1 MQSQSQSSNCNCCY
15 SKQTKLLP
23 MLPLIPEH
31 GTQSDS
37 SSSTQLRTL
46 STRTLPHPHPPSRKR
61 HSHHYLATSKRQQQT
76 QKSMI
81 RSRSVP
87 CNNTNN
93 FSGTPTPASTP
104 SPSVSTQ
111 EDDETDEGPRTPV
124 NTCKTSP
131 PRPLSLDLKSS
142 LALKVDREQQTPSQD
157 DEPPPYFASLRFA
170 DESSS
175 VIHAGITPPDDG
187 SSAMS
192 ASDFRGVFSP
202 TKAPPESQLSVTSA
216 SPPTSSPKRNYLYGR
231 PLPASIAASSVV
243 DTASSSSNTIKTN
256 LPLPIQSDDITT
268 DGGEAGEDSEDS
280 FPPPPSTHHAHYLHH
295 SHFQQDVGLP
305 HYKLDQLVVAEG
317 GHGHHIHQQPNRK
330 LPTIYSGPPTSC
342 ENNTESEEGTGPSE
356 DEEEASDGL
365 ISSSSD
371 CGECCGGHAP
381 YPSISPRSPNIIPAT
396 MCKGTQISPTTVIQM
411 YAASVRGRNGS
422 LTRSKPFPNGFHVP
436 CPVVPPAINPVQ
448 QPQNGIGVTVTQNIS
463 KTCPQ
468 HGLRTSISHHDSTAA
483 AGKPQPPPRMSGV
496 KVNGESVNEIVRASE
511 VLSPVD
517 KSVEKKA
524 VKIALASIEKSTASE
539 TKIGTE
545 TADDLEDMEDESSVK
560 TSQVAVSKNGKDGKL
575 MKKIGK
581 KIRLR
586 RKKDKQKTE
595 NRAKKALRTISFIL
609 GAFVTCWTPYH
620 IIAIVA
626 SFCPSCIN
634 IHLYMVSY
642 FLCYLNSPVNPFCYA
657 AANQQ
662 FKNAFKRIMT
672 GDLSLK

>member
-1 MQSQSQSSNCNCCY
+1 MQSQSQPSNCNCCY

-231 PLPASIAASSVV
+231 PILPASASAV

-305 HYKLDQLVVAEG
+305 HYKLDQLVEG
-317 GHGHHIHQQPNRK
+317 HSHHLHQHRK

-342 ENNTESEEGTGPSE
+342 ENNTESEEGTPSE
-356 DEEEASDGL
+356 DEDEEASEDGGL

-436 CPVVPPAINPVQ
+436 CPVAPAMNPVHPQ
-448 QPQNGIGVTVTQNIS
+448 QSINGIATVTKIS

-511 VLSPVD
+511 VLSPVE
-517 KSVEKKA
+517 KAEKKA
-524 VKIALASIEKSTASE
+524 VKIALASIEKSSATIDKE
-539 TKIGTE
+539 TKNGTE
-545 TADDLEDMEDESSVK
+545 TADDLEDMDDESSVK
-560 TSQVAVSKNGKDGKL
+560 TSLAVKNGKDGKL

>member
-1 MQSQSQSSNCNCCY
+1 MQATTQQPSSNCNCCY
-15 SKQTKLLP
+15 SKPTKLLP

-37 SSSTQLRTL
+37 SSSTQMIQPPRTL
-46 STRTLPHPHPPSRKR
+46 NTRTLPHPHPPSHRKR
-61 HSHHYLATSKRQQQT
+61 HSHHYMTSTSKRPQQQPS

-87 CNNTNN
+87 CNS

-111 EDDETDEGPRTPV
+111 EDEDDMTDEGPRTPV
-124 NTCKTSP
+124 NTAKKSP

-142 LALKVDREQQTPSQD
+142 LSLKVDREQQTPSQD

-216 SPPTSSPKRNYLYGR
+216 SPPTSSPKRSYLYGR
-231 PLPASIAASSVV
+231 PLPTSE
-243 DTASSSSNTIKTN
+243 ASSSSNTIKTN
-256 LPLPIQSDDITT
+256 LPLPIQSDDMTT
-268 DGGEAGEDSEDS
+268 ENGEDSEDS
-280 FPPPPSTHHAHYLHH
+280 FPPPPTSVASVSASHHAHYLHH

-305 HYKLDQLVVAEG
+305 HYKLDPLLVV
-317 GHGHHIHQQPNRK
+317 QPQPRK

-342 ENNTESEEGTGPSE
+342 ENNTESEEGTPSE
-356 DEEEASDGL
+356 DEEDEEDGGL

-396 MCKGTQISPTTVIQM
+396 MCKATQISPTTVIEM

-422 LTRSKPFPNGFHVP
+422 LTRSKPCPNGFHVP
-436 CPVVPPAINPVQ
+436 CPVAPPITTQVPSIPV
-448 QPQNGIGVTVTQNIS
+448 VTTKVNQ
-463 KTCPQ
+463 TCPQ
-468 HGLRTSISHHDSTAA
+468 HGLKSIAV
-483 AGKPQPPPRMSGV
+483 KPQPPRLSGV

-511 VLSPVD
+511 VLSPGND
-517 KSVEKKA
+517 KEKKA
-524 VKIALASIEKSTASE
+524 VKITLASSLEKSSTLDKE
-539 TKIGTE
+539 KTGDTGE
-545 TADDLEDMEDESSVK
+545 DLEDMEEESSVK
-560 TSQVAVSKNGKDGKL
+560 TSALKNGKEGQIL
-575 MKKIGK
+575 KKIGK